1 MAIVRVFSNELEAEV
16 AMSAL
21 EAAGIECIMRRDDCG
36 GVQPA
41 MGLTTGIHVIVP
53 DEDLDAAHIEPLPA
67 ADRESV
73 TVVLQRGVERPERE
87 KERRADS
94 GGPGES
100 REWPTAQACARG
112 RAMRRS
118 RSERVESAP
127 RYRSPVPPAA
137 YR

>member
-53 DEDLDAAHIEPLPA
+53 DEDLDAATE
-67 ADRESV
+67 
-73 TVVLQRGVERPERE
+73 VLDAEAEEAVDDGAVEN
-87 KERRADS
+87 
-94 GGPGES
+94 
-100 REWPTAQACARG
+100 
-112 RAMRRS
+112 
-118 RSERVESAP
+118 
-127 RYRSPVPPAA
+127 
-137 YR
+137 